1 MRLGNSMVQNAC
13 MLKSRAQR
21 LQKATGGDLHLYV
34 RHLISLACQANDRS
48 GQMCPQLE
56 RYHSP
61 RWPWKHFTRST
72 LAPGVWKY
80 TNTHCTHTLTLIIT
94 YTAQLGTPWPPLCS
108 EKHTQPS
115 FCLSGPA
122 VATFATGYR
131 CSWCQLT
138 NHRRA
143 GCCRSGSP
151 AFCFSALF
159 FISLL
164 MCFKDADASV
174 CRVAMNALDTWPYGR
189 LSRTCTTCGSGA
201 TVLLFARSVCPLCLH
216 SLCILVG
223 LPVSTLVLLVLF
235 IVSVLTILLS

>member
-1 MRLGNSMVQNAC
+1 MRLGNSMVRNAC

-21 LQKATGGDLHLYV
+21 LQRATGGDLHLYV

-94 YTAQLGTPWPPLCS
+94 YTAQLGTLWPPLCS

-174 CRVAMNALDTWPYGR
+174 CVELRWMLWTLDPTGVCLEPALRVDL
-189 LSRTCTTCGSGA
+189 
-201 TVLLFARSVCPLCLH
+201 VLLFCFLQGRFVLCVYIVCA
-216 SLCILVG
+216 
-223 LPVSTLVLLVLF
+223 F
-235 IVSVLTILLS
+235 